1 MGEEGSTL
9 VIGPYHYGSH
19 YSNSGT
25 VLQYLVRLP
34 PFTQMFLHYQGRTDT
49 YVELDNGGGGGGNDD
64 YDDCDMMILV
74 VVMMMMTMMIMMM
87 MIVI

>member
-49 YVELDNGGGGGGNDD
+49 YVELDNGGGGGGGGNDD
-64 YDDCDMMILV
+64 YDDDDCDMMILV
-74 VVMMMMTMMIMMM
+74 VMMMM